1 MLKRECFHKLLLR
14 HSQGEWNAFSR
25 SFHKQN
31 SFLLAYINI
40 SIAQILIMILCFT
53 LVKPWGLARPLAC
66 WEEPRIM
73 VSSEGPRPVKASIR
87 PSGESVKHVW
97 QWVKLLAYA
106 QQVEGSQLW
115 AWGATIVSQS
125 WEREARKEKLK
136 SPGLLVRQGP
146 SLRSRKGCDAK
157 PQERR
162 SKSWQPASGID
173 SGHCRWLGLLE
184 EVRGPRCGEGEVR
197 GMQEPGARPGP
208 TMFSYILKQPTFV
221 LSSFHMLPVGA
232 KDTIFGPC
240 LCVNCPVVMAV
251 PRTCLV
257 YSTCNCVHHDSSIF

>member
-14 HSQGEWNAFSR
+14 HSQGEWNAFSH

-66 WEEPRIM
+66 WEEPRMM

-106 QQVEGSQLW
+106 QQVEESQLW

-125 WEREARKEKLK
+125 SEREAWKEKLK

-162 SKSWQPASGID
+162 FKSWQPASGID

-197 GMQEPGARPGP
+197 GYAGTRSQARSNNVQLHTETTYLCPL
-208 TMFSYILKQPTFV
+208 F
-221 LSSFHMLPVGA
+221 LPYA
-232 KDTIFGPC
+232 SCWSERYDIWAMSLCELPC
-240 LCVNCPVVMAV
+240 CNGRSKNMPCVFY
-251 PRTCLV
+251 L
-257 YSTCNCVHHDSSIF
+257 